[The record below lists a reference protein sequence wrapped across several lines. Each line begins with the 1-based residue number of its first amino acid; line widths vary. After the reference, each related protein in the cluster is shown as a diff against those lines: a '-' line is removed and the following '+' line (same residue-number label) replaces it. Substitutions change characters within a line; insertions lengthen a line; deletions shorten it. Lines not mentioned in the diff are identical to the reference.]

1 MKKEA
6 WEDLAKRIKEAGMG
20 QFELGVLYGLSANID
35 KRTAN
40 GSGDDTPPEKQ
51 SA

>member
-6 WEDLAKRIKEAGMG
+6 WEDLAKKIKEIGMG
-20 QFELGVLYGLSANID
+20 EFELGVLYGLSANID
-35 KRTAN
+35 KHVAN
-40 GSGDDTPPEKQ
+40 DGGDDTPPEKQ